1 MTISVRCFWI
11 YVSLCDLKDACLTFG
26 WRVNF
31 DTHIVP
37 FGFPRWLSSK
47 ESICQER
54 DSGSIPGLGKYPGEG
69 NGNPLQSSCLKNPM
83 DRGDLQATVH
93 VVARE
98 SDRTERLSTHTW
110 CIVQLKC
117 YFEFMIEVLKNIKLP
132 MQQISLKVSQ
142 SSMSVLFNGTQLHL
156 EKMSLLH

>member
-1 MTISVRCFWI
+1 MFSSC
-11 YVSLCDLKDACLTFG
+11 
-26 WRVNF
+26 
-31 DTHIVP
+31 IV
-37 FGFPRWLSSK
+37 GFPGGSVVKNLP
-47 ESICQER
+47 INAGAL
-54 DSGSIPGLGKYPGEG
+54 GSIPGSRKSPGEG
-69 NGNPLQSSCLKNPM
+69 NGNQLHSSCLKNPM